1 METKLPSD
9 ELDIPTLRFRS
20 MSQIDTDLRLRMDFE
35 TEDFEE
41 PQNQQ
46 HHEEFSKIKEV
57 LHIQNERNFA
67 EEIKLLLAKEG
78 EEKKAIK
85 ILMQENSTLNK
96 LLILKER
103 QISDMKKEFN
113 QVKLRFDGEIN
124 RKVKLIAKLK
134 EEIENKQKS
143 ICKSR
148 EEIQAL
154 ESKIVE
160 LNTRVQRI
168 NHYTTRTKA
177 KLADQAKDLLKQKQ
191 VIEDLEKKNASLK
204 LEIDELQQDKS
215 KQEKKSKD
223 TVATLNTRIKF
234 LTEKF
239 TEYLTENTE
248 MQSAVHEHEIA
259 LRKKENELKIEKDNN
274 RLLKNKISLLEQQLA
289 QLRETE
295 KIARQSSR
303 DKTVE
308 ENVLNLE
315 EEAMINYDQNEQSNS
330 LNELLENLKQE
341 LINARNVT
349 STEDKKLQ
357 EKYIQA
363 TEEITTLKKLVATS
377 ESEIQNLKGIIS
389 SLESQLADLKRENSE
404 FSSKVK
410 MFSEENTKITLEKNT
425 ILQRLNEYKQELEY
439 VHDMIQQGSS
449 PHQLLIEDNLDVHQL
464 KFISEESLGEVE
476 KKLIQKPKED
486 LKIVK
491 NYINKL
497 ELLESK
503 IADLE
508 NQLEEKNSKI
518 ALLTLNPQEAS
529 LETTKKNI
537 LELYKKILEAKSIE
551 ASELR
556 ARIKEKSDIINT
568 NLEIISK
575 LDRALQEKIDELSE
589 ITEFKEKVLIE
600 NNQLSNLVQIKTYEI
615 EKLLTENNQIKMEL
629 ELIRRDGS
637 PKKTPSNPAFSE
649 SFASEALKYF
659 QGPIMNAIEEY
670 KSKLE
675 RAFSNKIQ
683 ELENKISS
691 LRKKQEE
698 FLSFRREMNQIKS
711 SYELL
716 KLKYDDQ
723 KNVIIHLEKMVKD
736 EKSKTKYEVE
746 KQRTYFEK
754 IIANLKEENDL
765 LKKGMISDL

>member
-1 METKLPSD
+1 VETKLPSD